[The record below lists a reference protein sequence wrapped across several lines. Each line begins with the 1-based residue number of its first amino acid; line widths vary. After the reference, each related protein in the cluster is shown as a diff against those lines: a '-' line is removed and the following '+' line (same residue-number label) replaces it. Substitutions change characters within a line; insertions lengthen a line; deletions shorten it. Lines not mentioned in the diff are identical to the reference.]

1 MTYHPV
7 DRGTQLPFS
16 LSLCG
21 HWGGKLQP
29 RHCFY
34 VCWRLDPRSSICI
47 KVVIARRT
55 PHAMTSRLCG
65 KDGSVDLLGLSGP
78 EYVQDQRQP
87 IYSVHLEGNSRHF
100 ITRIPCDV
108 LCDLSDKSET
118 SMFLYGWMDSKR
130 GQGAHVRFDPTGME
144 EGLESAGE
152 GSPCHTGNFSM
163 TIQVFAEDMDLL
175 KLMSCVRIKDKT
187 SGNYRTDVV
196 ACGAVRLD
204 RLLMGSEEKAV
215 LTSVFDTGN
224 YTEVHMRARN
234 ADQFE
239 NSRAALLPVDD
250 FSSVAL
256 PRITFFPSVMWRM
269 DELCKIVDT
278 ASDTLT
284 LQMDKCNI
292 KGPEGGDMFLE
303 GKTRWDVRTLN
314 HCLCIFSIFL
324 GTPGCALAP
333 LLIPVSA
340 VSSAAGSSAGRR
352 SKMVRSPSHLSSR
365 ITRS

>member
-1 MTYHPV
+1 M
-7 DRGTQLPFS
+7 
-16 LSLCG
+16 
-21 HWGGKLQP
+21 
-29 RHCFY
+29 
-34 VCWRLDPRSSICI
+34 
-47 KVVIARRT
+47 A
-55 PHAMTSRLCG
+55 SRLCG
-65 KDGSVDLLGLSGP
+65 QDSSVDLLGLSGP
-78 EYVQDQRQP
+78 EYVPGQRQP
-87 IYSVHLEGNSRHF
+87 SYSVHLEGSSRHF
-100 ITRIPCDV
+100 IARIPCDV

-130 GQGAHVRFDPTGME
+130 GQGAHVHFDPMGME
-144 EGLESAGE
+144 STLSTGGA
-152 GSPCHTGNFSM
+152 SPCHTGNFSM
-163 TIQVFAEDMDLL
+163 TIQVLGEDMDLL
-175 KLMSCVRIKDKT
+175 KLMSCVRIKDKS

-196 ACGAVRLD
+196 ACGAVRMD

-234 ADQFE
+234 ADQFG

-256 PRITFFPSVMWRM
+256 PRITFYPSVMWRM
-269 DELCKIVDT
+269 EELCKIVDM

-292 KGPEGGDMFLE
+292 KGPEGGSMFLE
-303 GKTRWDVRTLN
+303 GKTRWGVRTLN

-324 GTPGCALAP
+324 GTPGYALAP
-333 LLIPVSA
+333 LLTPVSA
-340 VSSAAGSSAGRR
+340 VSPAAGSSAGPR
-352 SKMVRSPSHLSSR
+352 SKTARRQSLLSSR